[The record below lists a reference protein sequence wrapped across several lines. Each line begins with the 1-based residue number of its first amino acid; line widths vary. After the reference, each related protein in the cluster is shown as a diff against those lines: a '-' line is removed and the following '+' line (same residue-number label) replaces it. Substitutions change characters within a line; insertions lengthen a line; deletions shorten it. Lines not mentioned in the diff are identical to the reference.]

1 MTRRHRKVLPQGIF
15 DARIERLS
23 HDGRGIAQING
34 KITFIEAA
42 LPGEQVRFEYSF
54 QKKQFDEGFAV
65 EVLNEAPE
73 RVKAPCEFARLCGG
87 CSLQH
92 LSSEQQIALKQN
104 TLKDQFKHIA
114 GMDIPEVLPSLG
126 ASNLHYRRKARLG
139 VKYVAKKEKVLVGF
153 REKRSNFL
161 ADINRCEVL
170 VKEVGHQLHALAALI
185 LSLDARADIPQIEVA
200 KGDEAAVALIFR
212 HLKPLSESDLNA
224 LVEFCITH
232 DFHLYLQAKGPESVY
247 RVALH
252 GEPENKAD
260 FERLFYQLPKH
271 ALRFA
276 FHPTDFTQVNGE
288 LNRLMIDQVLDLLK
302 PDKQDVILDLFCGLG
317 NFSLP
322 LARYSQ
328 SVTGIEGSEVMV
340 QRAQENARM
349 NALSNAEFFSL
360 DLTRNLRELIKDP
373 QSNVHEWVHKAYNKL
388 LIDPP
393 RSGAQELVECIDLF
407 KDLRQIVY
415 VSCNPATLARDS
427 AILSS
432 KGFKL
437 QGAGVMD
444 MFPHTNHVESLAFF
458 EKA

>member
-1 MTRRHRKVLPQGIF
+1 MTRRRRKVLPQGTF

-23 HDGRGIAQING
+23 HDGRGVAHLNG

-54 QKKQFDEGFAV
+54 QRSQFDEGFAV
-65 EVLNEAPE
+65 EVENAAPE
-73 RVKAPCEFARLCGG
+73 RVKPPCEFAQLCGG

-92 LSSEQQIALKQN
+92 MSNEQQIALKEN

-114 GMDIPEVLPSLG
+114 GMEIPDIFPALR
-126 ASNLHYRRKARLG
+126 ASTLHYRRKARLG

-170 VKEVGHQLHALAALI
+170 VKEVGHKLDALAELI
-185 LSLDARADIPQIEVA
+185 STLDARAEIPQIEIA
-200 KGDEAAVALIFR
+200 KGDDSSVALVFR
-212 HLKPLSESDLNA
+212 HLKPLSDSDFKA
-224 LVEFCITH
+224 LGEFCLAH

-247 RVALH
+247 RVALDK
-252 GEPENKAD
+252 EDASAPA
-260 FERLFYQLPKH
+260 FERLYYRLPNHQLN
-271 ALRFA
+271 FA
-276 FHPTDFTQVNGE
+276 FHPADFTQVNGDI
-288 LNRLMIDQVLDLLK
+288 NRLMIERVLALLA
-302 PDKQDVILDLFCGLG
+302 PNKQDVILDLFCGLG

-328 SVTGIEGSEVMV
+328 AVVGIEGSEVMV
-340 QRAQENARM
+340 QRALENAQL
-349 NALSNAEFFSL
+349 NELDNCEFYSL
-360 DLTRNLRELIKDP
+360 DLTRNLRDLIKDP
-373 QSNVHEWVHKAYNKL
+373 QASVHQWVYKAYNKL

-393 RSGAQELVECIDLF
+393 RSGAQELLECIDLF
-407 KDLRQIVY
+407 KDLRKVVY
-415 VSCNPATLARDS
+415 VSCNLATLARDS
-427 AILSS
+427 AILVS

-444 MFPHTNHVESLAFF
+444 MFPHTNHVESLAVF
-458 EKA
+458 EKV

>member
-1 MTRRHRKVLPQGIF
+1 MTRRRKKVLPQGVF

-23 HDGRGIAQING
+23 HDGRGIAQLNG
-34 KITFIEAA
+34 KIIFIEAA

-54 QKKQFDEGFAV
+54 QKKQFDEGFAI
-65 EVLNEAPE
+65 EVLNAAPE
-73 RVKAPCEFARLCGG
+73 RVLAPCDFARLCGG

-92 LSSEQQIALKQN
+92 LATEQQIALKQS
-104 TLKDQFKHIA
+104 TLKDQFRHIA
-114 GMDIPEVLPSLG
+114 GIDIPEIFPSLC
-126 ASNLHYRRKARLG
+126 ASSLHYRRKARLG

-170 VKEVGHQLHALAALI
+170 VKQVGHKLDLIAALI
-185 LSLDARADIPQIEVA
+185 LSLEARADIPQIEMA
-200 KGDEAAVALIFR
+200 KGDESSVALIFR
-212 HLKPLSESDLNA
+212 HLQPLSESDLKA
-224 LVEFCITH
+224 LAEFCITH

-247 RVALH
+247 RVAL
-252 GEPENKAD
+252 GAEAENKED
-260 FERLFYQLPKH
+260 FERLFYQLPNH
-271 ALRFA
+271 DLRFA
-276 FHPTDFTQVNGE
+276 FHPSDFTQVNGE
-288 LNRLMIDQVLDLLK
+288 LNRLMIDRVVELLK
-302 PDKQDVILDLFCGLG
+302 PDQEDVILDLFCGLG

-322 LARYSQ
+322 LARYSK
-328 SVTGIEGSEVMV
+328 SLTGIEGSEVMV
-340 QRAQENARM
+340 QRAQENARR
-349 NALSNAEFFSL
+349 NALSNAEFYSL
-360 DLTRNLRELIKDP
+360 DLTRNLRELTQDAH
-373 QSNVHEWVHKAYNKL
+373 SSVHQWLHKAYNKL

-407 KDLRQIVY
+407 KELRQIVY

-437 QGAGVMD
+437 RGAGVMD
-444 MFPHTNHVESLAFF
+444 MFPHTNHVESVAFF